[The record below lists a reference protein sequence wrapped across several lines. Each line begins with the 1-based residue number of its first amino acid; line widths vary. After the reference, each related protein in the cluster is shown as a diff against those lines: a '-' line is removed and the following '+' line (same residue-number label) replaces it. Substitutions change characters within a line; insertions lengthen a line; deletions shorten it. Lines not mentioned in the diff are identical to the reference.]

1 MVAVYVLESENNRT
15 RHQESQP
22 MYATFLL
29 SARYLNEGHPV
40 ADCRTTDY
48 LRQEIAFFETRLHE
62 MGEQGDCAYERA
74 LSRTYE
80 VLLRE
85 RRVQLAQLHA

>member
-1 MVAVYVLESENNRT
+1 MSVNLALGAHYVSCGYPL
-15 RHQESQP
+15 
-22 MYATFLL
+22 
-29 SARYLNEGHPV
+29 
-40 ADCRTTDY
+40 ADYRGVDY

-74 LSRTYE
+74 LSRAYE

-85 RRVQLAQLHA
+85 RRSQLAQLQA